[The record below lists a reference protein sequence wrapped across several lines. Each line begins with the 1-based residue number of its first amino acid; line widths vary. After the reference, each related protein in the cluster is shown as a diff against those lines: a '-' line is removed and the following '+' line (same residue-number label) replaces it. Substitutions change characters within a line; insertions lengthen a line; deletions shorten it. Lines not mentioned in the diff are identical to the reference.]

1 MTIMRQLFLIPILFL
16 SCTLDPVI
24 MEDDLG
30 DHFAFCTLSP
40 FVKGQQVLV
49 GRSQPE
55 SLPDYDEP
63 AEIVLTGAGHRS
75 TFTLSDQQGVYREQP
90 PFVPILGDSVYTLT
104 VKFAGGH
111 HITATT
117 RVPGDFSILVP
128 QPGDTLLAQYG
139 PRQDPLS
146 HFLLSTVE
154 WTLSSATYF
163 YEARVGSGQPCDGVG
178 LVRTNYTKIYLPH
191 SGYSNSCFPQA
202 DDYYAPMTLSV
213 MAVDSTRVFY
223 PNHSRPWNFP
233 PDLDY
238 DPALDVF
245 MENRPDYYPEKLD
258 FHGGKGF
265 FNAVNGAQC
274 DFVLHIRI
282 VRSGQ
287 EGGE

>member
-1 MTIMRQLFLIPILFL
+1 MRQLFLIPILFL

-24 MEDDLG
+24 MQDDLG
-30 DHFAFCTLSP
+30 DYFAFCTLSP
-40 FVKGQQVLV
+40 FVNGQQVLV

-55 SLPDYDEP
+55 SLPDYGEP

-75 TFTLSDQQGVYREQP
+75 TFVPADEQGVYREQP

-146 HFLLSTVE
+146 HFLFSTVE
-154 WTLSSATYF
+154 WIPSSGTYF
-163 YEARVGSGQPCDGVG
+163 YEASVGLGQPCDGGG

-191 SGYSNSCFPQA
+191 SGYSVSCFPVN
-202 DDYYAPMTLSV
+202 DDYYAPVTLSV
-213 MAVDSTRVFY
+213 MAIDSSRVFY
-223 PNHSRPWNFP
+223 PQSRNYYVA
-233 PDLDY
+233 DSLDY
-238 DPALDVF
+238 DPALDMF

-265 FNAVNGAQC
+265 FNAVNRAQC
-274 DFVLHIRI
+274 EFVLHIRI

-287 EGGE
+287 QGGD